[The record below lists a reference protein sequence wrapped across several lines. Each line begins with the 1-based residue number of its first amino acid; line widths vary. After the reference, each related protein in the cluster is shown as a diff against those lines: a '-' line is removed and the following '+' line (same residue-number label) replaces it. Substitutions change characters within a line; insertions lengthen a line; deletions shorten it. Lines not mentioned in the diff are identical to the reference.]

1 VACEQHRR
9 PAAQTFPNSGCSA
22 FAFPSQ
28 FSFRTSLLQPANFR
42 LAARNELA
50 GIGRVAQF
58 PHFGD
63 FLTNR
68 YDGVTPLL
76 RSREKIRLEEGFS

>member
-1 VACEQHRR
+1 MSELLFQH
-9 PAAQTFPNSGCSA
+9 PAKAGHYV
-22 FAFPSQ
+22 
-28 FSFRTSLLQPANFR
+28 LLENA

-76 RSREKIRLEEGFS
+76 RSLEKIRLEEGFS